1 MRWIC
6 LLIAGCLI
14 GCGNADM
21 SGKVLLDKKPL
32 VFGTVMV
39 LGPDKLPRQCPI
51 AEDGSYSV
59 KDIPPGEVQ
68 VAVNTVDPKSMNKN
82 LIRREG
88 VDTKLYGN
96 FDHIQGWFPI
106 PPSYGDYKTSGLTYT
121 LSRGGNAIDIEM
133 KK

>member
-1 MRWIC
+1 MF
-6 LLIAGCLI
+6 LLIAACLI

-39 LGPDKLPRQCPI
+39 LGPDKLPRQSQI
-51 AEDGSYSV
+51 GEDGSYVV
-59 KDIPPGEVQ
+59 KDIPPGEVK
-68 VAVNTVDPKSMNKN
+68 VAVNTVDPKSMNKE
-82 LIRREG
+82 LIRRDG

-96 FDHIQGWFPI
+96 FDHIKGWFQI
-106 PPSYGDYKTSGLTYT
+106 PATYGDYKTSGLVYT
-121 LSRGGNAIDIEM
+121 LSSGGNNIDIEM